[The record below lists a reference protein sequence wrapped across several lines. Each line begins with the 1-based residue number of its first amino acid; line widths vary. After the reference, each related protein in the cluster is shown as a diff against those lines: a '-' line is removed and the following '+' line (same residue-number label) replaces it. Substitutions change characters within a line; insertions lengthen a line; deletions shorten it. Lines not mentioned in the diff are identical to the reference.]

1 MTNNLNI
8 FNSVKSEAIKDLS
21 PEILETT
28 LDLLTDSEVLKEI
41 PIFGLGFKSYSL
53 YQNITEAF
61 FVKKLLKFLYE
72 LKEVSFQERQ
82 KFIDELESK
91 NETKK
96 AGEKLLV
103 TLNRLNDIE
112 KAEVIGKLFKKTI
125 LGEIEFEDFN
135 RLSHIIDN
143 SYINDIKL
151 LKNNPHLEYIE
162 EQVKANLSQLGL
174 LSLSISDILKQQQF
188 FDRMGTS
195 SKAKP
200 KLEYKAN
207 KYCEILV
214 KFGFE

>member
-1 MTNNLNI
+1 MINDLNI
-8 FNSVKSEAIKDLS
+8 FDSVKSEAIKDLS

-28 LDLLTDSEVLKEI
+28 LDLLTDSEVIKEI
-41 PIFGLGFKSYSL
+41 PIFGLGFKFYSL

-72 LKEVSFQERQ
+72 LKEVSFQERK
-82 KFIDELESK
+82 KFINELESK

-112 KAEVIGKLFKKTI
+112 KAEMIGKLFKKTI

-143 SYINDIKL
+143 SYLYDIKL
-151 LKNNPHLEYIE
+151 LKNNLHLSYIDE
-162 EQVKANLSQLGL
+162 DVKANLSQLGL
-174 LSLSISDILKQQQF
+174 LSLSVSDIFKQQQF
-188 FDRMGTS
+188 LDRVGS
-195 SKAKP
+195 GSKAKP

-207 KYCEILV
+207 KYCEILI
-214 KFGFE
+214 KFGF